1 MNNITITIKSEDKEV
16 SLTLP
21 TDCNLT
27 QLGEELKG
35 LLVNWGYHPNN
46 VDDLFNLDRWNYDKK
61 DEE

>member
-21 TDCNLT
+21 TDCGVT

-46 VDDLFNLDRWNYDKK
+46 VDDLFNTERWNEEK